1 MWSKTGTCCS
11 CQINAVKHAITFI
24 LPKVCPHFSPT
35 IIDLYSRLQKK
46 WMKERRT
53 KGVINLKKKIS
64 DCWILLCSLS
74 PAFVFSSKEHLWRP
88 PGLFHWTLQAFMS
101 DRSISLCCVLHIE
114 HKRNQMWHCENRMF
128 SLSMFHIPLFFFYYI
143 NNFGSNNYG
152 WIKEMLSQN

>member
-1 MWSKTGTCCS
+1 MLLNMPSLLFCPRYVLTFHPPSSTCTHDCKRS
-11 CQINAVKHAITFI
+11 GWK
-24 LPKVCPHFSPT
+24 
-35 IIDLYSRLQKK
+35 
-46 WMKERRT
+46 RRT